1 MMNFNILTLFP
12 EMFVPLK
19 TSMVGRASENG
30 FLNINLINPRDY
42 SNDKHKKVDDYP
54 FGGGQG
60 MVMMPQPLFD
70 CIRNNSLQNSKIYYM
85 SPRGAILDFN
95 KIREISCL
103 SEVTILCGHYEGVD
117 QRVLDEFDVEEI
129 SIGNY
134 ILTGGELAAM
144 VLVDAVSRMIPG
156 VLSGEESALEESI
169 YSGLLEYDQY
179 TQPREYEDSRVPEVL
194 YGGNHALIKLW
205 KLEES
210 MKITLERR
218 PELLRKFL
226 QDENNWKSR
235 SKAEK
240 KVMEKYLQLL

>member
-19 TSMVGRASENG
+19 TSIIGRASENG

-85 SPRGAILDFN
+85 SPRGAILDYN

-103 SEVTILCGHYEGVD
+103 SDVTILCGHYEGVD
-117 QRVLDEFDVEEI
+117 QRVLDEFDIEEI

-144 VLVDAVSRMIPG
+144 VLVDVVSRMIPG

-194 YGGNHALIKLW
+194 YGGNHALIQLW

-235 SKAEK
+235 SKTEK

>member
-1 MMNFNILTLFP
+1 MMKFNILTLFP

-19 TSMVGRASENG
+19 TSMIGRASENG
-30 FLNINLINPRDY
+30 LLNINLINPRDY
-42 SNDKHKKVDDYP
+42 SRDKHKKVDDYP

-70 CIRNNSLQNSKIYYM
+70 CIRQNSLQHSKIYYM
-85 SPRGAILDFN
+85 SPRGAILNYD
-95 KIREISCL
+95 KIREISSL
-103 SEVTILCGHYEGVD
+103 TEATVLCGHYEGVD
-117 QRVLDEFDVEEI
+117 QRVIDEFNIEEI

-156 VLSGEESALEESI
+156 VLSGEDSALEESI

-179 TQPREYEDSRVPEVL
+179 TQPREYEEASVPEVL

-210 MKITLERR
+210 MKITLEKR
-218 PELLRKFL
+218 PELLKKFL
-226 QDENNWKSR
+226 QDENNWESR

>member
-19 TSMVGRASENG
+19 TSMIGRASENG

-117 QRVLDEFDVEEI
+117 QRVLDEFDIEEI

-194 YGGNHALIKLW
+194 YGGNHTLIKLW

>member
-19 TSMVGRASENG
+19 TSMIGRASENG

-85 SPRGAILDFN
+85 SPRGAILDYN

-103 SEVTILCGHYEGVD
+103 SDVTILCGHYEGVD
-117 QRVLDEFDVEEI
+117 QRVLDKFDVEEI

>member
-19 TSMVGRASENG
+19 TSMIGRASENG

-85 SPRGAILDFN
+85 SPRGAILDYN

-117 QRVLDEFDVEEI
+117 QRVLDEFDVDEI

>member
-1 MMNFNILTLFP
+1 M
-12 EMFVPLK
+12 PLQ
-19 TSMVGRASENG
+19 TSMIGRASEKG
-30 FLNINLINPRDY
+30 VLDINLINPRDY
-42 SNDKHKKVDDYP
+42 SKDKHKKVDDYP

-85 SPRGAILDFN
+85 SPRGNVLDYQ
-95 KIREISCL
+95 KIREISCI
-103 SEVTILCGHYEGVD
+103 SEATVLCGHYEGID

-129 SIGNY
+129 SIGDY

-144 VLVDAVSRMIPG
+144 VLVDAVSRIIPG
-156 VLSGEESALEESI
+156 VLSGEESALEESV
-169 YSGLLEYDQY
+169 YSGLLEYNQY
-179 TQPREYEDSRVPEVL
+179 TQPRKYEELGVPEVL

-210 MKITLERR
+210 MRITLNRR
-218 PELLRKFL
+218 PELLRQFL

-235 SKAEK
+235 SKEEK

>member
-1 MMNFNILTLFP
+1 MMKFNILTLFP
-12 EMFVPLK
+12 EMFTPLK
-19 TSMVGRASENG
+19 TSMLGRATENG
-30 FLNINLINPRDY
+30 LLEINIINPREY
-42 SNDKHKKVDDYP
+42 SKNKHKKVDDYP

-70 CIRNNSLQNSKIYYM
+70 CIRKNSLQKSKIYYM
-85 SPRGAILDFN
+85 SPRGKHLDFA
-95 KIREISCL
+95 KIKEISSS
-103 SEVTILCGHYEGVD
+103 SEATVLCGHYEGVD
-117 QRVLDEFDVEEI
+117 QRVLDAFDIEEI
-129 SIGNY
+129 SIGDY

-144 VLVDAVSRMIPG
+144 VLIDAVSRMIPG

-179 TQPREYEDSRVPEVL
+179 TQPREFEGALVPEVL
-194 YGGNHALIKLW
+194 YSGNHALINLW

-218 PELLRKFL
+218 PELLRHFL
-226 QDENNWKSR
+226 EDEDSWSGC